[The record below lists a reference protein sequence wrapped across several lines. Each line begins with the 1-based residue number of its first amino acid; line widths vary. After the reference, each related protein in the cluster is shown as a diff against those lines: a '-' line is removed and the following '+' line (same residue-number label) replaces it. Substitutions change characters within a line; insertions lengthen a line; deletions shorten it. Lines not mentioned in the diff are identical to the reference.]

1 MRAHSLLF
9 RSLAFHARSHLGVVL
24 GAAVATAVLVGAF
37 AVGDSLQASLRQRAL
52 SRLGKIHA
60 AYDGRDRFFEADPGG
75 PARNPEHHPDGPLDP
90 PDPTGMIRANVL
102 RLPGLVARQD
112 GTARAN
118 RIQVLGVDAAFLAL
132 GTSPVRET
140 PAAGEV
146 WLNQALASQLAAK
159 AGETLVFRLHKPGA
173 LSLDAIVSPRDDASI
188 ALRLVVSRILSDA
201 ELGGFNLGVGQE
213 AALNAFVRLESLQA
227 ATSLQGR
234 ANVYVV
240 GGTPVGQDEK
250 RIRDFVAYTD
260 EEIQTHATL
269 EDLEYTVRPLRPG
282 PAESGGEAPPASIE
296 FSTRRIFI
304 EPTAE
309 SAGVFRLKGGS
320 WGTPVPISTYLVN
333 QLGANDR
340 FAPYSMVTAAGAPY
354 TPSDMADDEILINQ
368 WLADDLRIG
377 PGDRLMMT
385 HYDAD
390 SASSLV
396 ERTNYFRVRA
406 IVPMKG
412 LWADRTLMPEF
423 PGLAK
428 AESTHDWDAG
438 FTLVHKIR
446 DQDEAYWKQWRG
458 TPKAFVTE
466 RAGRRLW
473 TNRFGS
479 LTAVRY
485 LQDDPQRMNEIL
497 PELRGII
504 RQRLDP
510 KVFGLVLRP
519 VREEALLAA
528 RTGTA
533 QIFAGL
539 FIGFSLFIIFS
550 ALLLTSLLFRFG
562 LEQRAREVGILL
574 ALGWSRGR
582 IRGLHLRE
590 GAILAVLAAIPGT
603 WLGTLYARGFLWG
616 LNHVWSDAV
625 AGTALQYSAS
635 AGALL
640 GGSIGGIVIAVLTLA
655 FALRNL
661 ARRPAR
667 ELLNEGA
674 VEATEGILGSQPARW
689 MRFLPAAA
697 VLAAI
702 GLGFAGTRLPTH
714 QQPATFFGVGAL
726 LLTAGIL
733 ALRRRF
739 LAPVPRTDGLSR
751 SAFTWRG
758 SSRQPTRSAATVTL
772 LASATFIVVAVAAFR
787 IEGRLDADRRA
798 GSAGGFAFWGESAL
812 PILKDL
818 NTEAGLEAY
827 NLAPSQVE
835 GASFV
840 GLRLRDG
847 DDASCL
853 NLSLTTRPRIL
864 GLDPRAFASRG
875 AFSFAGLAK
884 DLSVTNGWMALERRA
899 DDNTVPAIADVASL
913 QWALKKKVGDT
924 LELQDGQGK
933 PFQVRIVGAV
943 AQGMLQGN
951 LIIHEREFSRLFPAE
966 SGYRVLLVDAPAQR
980 RDLIRANLSRALEDT
995 GLSLTPT
1002 VDRLNRFNAVQNTYI
1017 GTFQVLGGLGLLLG
1031 SIGLGIVVLRN
1042 VHERRGE
1049 IAIFRA
1055 VGFDP
1060 STVRGLILREHS
1072 VLVLLGLGLGCLS
1085 AAIAVAPLIT
1095 NGTGL
1100 PWSTLIPTLA
1110 AVALNGLFFTWIAT
1124 RHACRGVVIDALR
1137 GE

>member
-1 MRAHSLLF
+1 MRAHRLLF

-24 GAAVATAVLVGAF
+24 GTAVATAVLVGAF

-60 AYDGRDRFFEADPGG
+60 AYDGRDRFFESDPGG
-75 PARNPEHHPDGPLDP
+75 PARAPGAPQDVPDAA
-90 PDPTGMIRANVL
+90 GMVRANIL

-132 GTSPVRET
+132 ATSPVRET

-146 WLNQALASQLAAK
+146 WVNQALATQLATK

-213 AALNAFVRLESLQA
+213 SALNAFVRLESLQA

-234 ANVYVV
+234 ANVYLV

-250 RIRDFVAYTD
+250 PIRNFVASTEQD
-260 EEIQTHATL
+260 IHDHATI

-282 PAESGGEAPPASIE
+282 AVESGGEAPPASIE
-296 FSTRRIFI
+296 FATRRIFI
-304 EPTAE
+304 EPPAE
-309 SAGVFRLKGGS
+309 SAGVVGSKGDL
-320 WGTPVPISTYLVN
+320 WGPPVPISTYLVN
-333 QLGANDR
+333 QLAANGR
-340 FAPYSMVTAAGAPY
+340 FAPYSMVTAAGAPF
-354 TPSDMADDEILINQ
+354 TPRDMADDEILINQ

-458 TPKAFVTE
+458 TPKAFITE

-479 LTAVRY
+479 LTSVRY
-485 LQDDPQRMNEIL
+485 LQDDPQRIDERVAA
-497 PELRGII
+497 LRRII
-504 RQRLDP
+504 RQGLDP
-510 KVFGLVLRP
+510 KVFGLALRP

-528 RTGTA
+528 RSGTA

-562 LEQRAREVGILL
+562 LEQRAGEVGILL

-582 IRGLHLRE
+582 VRGLHLRE
-590 GAILAVLAAIPGT
+590 GAILAVLGAIPGT

-625 AGTALQYSAS
+625 AGTALHYSATV
-635 AGALL
+635 AALF
-640 GGSIGGIVIAVLTLA
+640 GGSIGGIIIAVLTLA
-655 FALRNL
+655 LALRHL

-674 VEATEGILGSQPARW
+674 VEAPEGILGSQPARW
-689 MRFLPAAA
+689 KRFIPVAA

-702 GLGFAGTRLPTH
+702 GLGFAGTRLPAH

-751 SAFTWRG
+751 SAFTWRAP
-758 SSRQPTRSAATVTL
+758 SRQPTRSAATVTL

-798 GSAGGFAFWGESAL
+798 GGAGGFAFWGESAL

-899 DDNTVPAIADVASL
+899 DDKTVPAIADVASL

-951 LIIHEREFSRLFPAE
+951 LIIDEREFSRLFPAE
-966 SGYRVLLVDAPAQR
+966 SGYRVLLVDAPAAR

-1055 VGFDP
+1055 VGFD
-1060 STVRGLILREHS
+1060 SGTVRSLILREHV
-1072 VLVLLGLGLGCLS
+1072 VLVVLGLGLGCLS
-1085 AAIAVAPLIT
+1085 AAIAVAPMLT

-1100 PWSTLIPTLA
+1100 PWSTLVPTLA